1 MDPKHRDYIND
12 FFVFLLKTKRE
23 TVYRIL
29 NELDQEGK
37 CGKAPSLAKKIME
50 ALRKPKV
57 IKNLSKTNPKDLFT
71 LLLTVDDPKLL
82 KLITDFVNE
91 IASAKTKTCRLP
103 QRGGFKSKSMPRKS
117 KSKSTPRKS
126 KSKSARKSK
135 QVECHRKKIATVMGE
150 FKRGKLRS
158 GSGKKVMNRS
168 QAIAIALNVA
178 DKRC

>member
-1 MDPKHRDYIND
+1 MISL
-12 FFVFLLKTKRE
+12 FF
-23 TVYRIL
+23 YRIL

-126 KSKSARKSK
+126 KSKSTPRKSKSKSARKSK